1 MIRTAVALFLLAAAI
16 PAWAQR
22 DFLTTDEADQIRLAQ
37 EPNERL
43 TVYMKFA
50 KQRLDQLSSI
60 LKEERA
66 GRSTLIHEL
75 LEQYTGI
82 IDAVDTIADE
92 ALRKKADITKGMK
105 AVADSEKEYLA
116 LLERV
121 RDSKPSDLERYEFVL
136 TQAIDTTSDSLE
148 AAKEDLGERG
158 AEAVARE
165 EREKKEREALMQ
177 PKDLEEKRAE
187 EKKQAEAQKKER
199 KRPSLLKP
207 GESVKKPK

>member
-1 MIRTAVALFLLAAAI
+1 MALFLLAAAF
-16 PAWAQR
+16 PAAAQR

-43 TVYMKFA
+43 MVYMKFA
-50 KQRLDQLSSI
+50 KQRLDQLSS
-60 LKEERA
+60 LVKEERP
-66 GRSTLIHEL
+66 GRSALIHDL
-75 LEQYTGI
+75 IEQYTEI
-82 IDAVDTIADE
+82 IDAVDVIADE
-92 ALRKKADITKGMK
+92 ALRKKADISKGMK

-136 TQAIDTTSDSLE
+136 SQAIDTTGDSLE
-148 AAKEDLGERG
+148 AANEDLGQRG

-165 EREKKEREALMQ
+165 EREKKELEALMQ
-177 PKDLEEKRAE
+177 PKDLEAKRAE

-207 GESVKKPK
+207 GESAKKPR